1 LDQLRTIEFI
11 PEKHILEIFYPARR
25 VHISELARKKG
36 ARIIG
41 TLITRRT
48 IRTRNNKLMSFLTI
62 DDETDILEVVV
73 FPNKYYSG
81 NIGPVMQ
88 IVGTMQDDS
97 LIADA
102 YTTLPI
108 ADNGTEEKIKYER
121 FVQRA

>member
-1 LDQLRTIEFI
+1 
-11 PEKHILEIFYPARR
+11 
-25 VHISELARKKG
+25 
-36 ARIIG
+36 
-41 TLITRRT
+41 
-48 IRTRNNKLMSFLTI
+48 
-62 DDETDILEVVV
+62 
-73 FPNKYYSG
+73 
-81 NIGPVMQ
+81 MQ